1 MRVTRV
7 YTGDDGESHLE
18 DLDVPLEDKPYGAIS
33 DWVTVTGLAFR
44 ESPDGLNIDFHV
56 APRRQFV
63 VTLFGAVEIDC
74 GNGEVRRMG
83 AGDILLADDTT
94 GKGHIS
100 RDVEGPRRSL
110 FIPVADDFDP
120 AAWRH

>member
-18 DLDVPLEDKPYGAIS
+18 DLEVPLVPGPYGAIS
-33 DWVTVTGLAFR
+33 RWVDVTGLAFR
-44 ESPDGLNIDFHV
+44 ENPDGLDIDFHV

-63 VTLFGAVEIDC
+63 VTLYGAVEIDC
-74 GNGEVRRMG
+74 GNGEVARMG
-83 AGDILLADDTT
+83 AGDILLAEDTS

-110 FIPVADDFDP
+110 FIPVADGFD
-120 AAWRH
+120 AGVWRR